1 MKQKRNRTKKELLDL
16 FEAGLHLAEKVTKEL
31 AISYKQYLS
40 RYYALS
46 SANFMLAAVN
56 SFLRVTGGRE

>member
-16 FEAGLHLAEKVTKEL
+16 FEAGLHLAEKITKEL
-31 AISYKQYLS
+31 AISYK
-40 RYYALS
+40 LS
-46 SANFMLAAVN
+46 SANSMLAAVN